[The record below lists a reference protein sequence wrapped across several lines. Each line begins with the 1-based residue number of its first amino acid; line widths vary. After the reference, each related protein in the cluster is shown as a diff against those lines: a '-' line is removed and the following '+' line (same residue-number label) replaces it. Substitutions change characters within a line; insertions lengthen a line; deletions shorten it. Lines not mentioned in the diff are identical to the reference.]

1 MQGPLLYCPALRT
14 LRAQLTLVFAPSQ
27 GQGTGSMEGLLGME
41 EVLQGSFLRPQLER
55 LYEELHD
62 AAMDVRLQVCLL

>member
-1 MQGPLLYCPALRT
+1 MLRT

-27 GQGTGSMEGLLGME
+27 GASSSSMEGLLGME

-55 LYEELHD
+55 FYEELHD
-62 AAMDVRLQVCLL
+62 AALDVRLQVSLPLL